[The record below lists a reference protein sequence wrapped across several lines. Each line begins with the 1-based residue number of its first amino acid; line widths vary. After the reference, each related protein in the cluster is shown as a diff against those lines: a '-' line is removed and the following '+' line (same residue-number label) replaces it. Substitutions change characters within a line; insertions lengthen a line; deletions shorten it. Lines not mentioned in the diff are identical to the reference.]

1 MKAVMIS
8 IQPKWVEKILSGK
21 KTVEVRK
28 TAPKLKPPFKC
39 YIYCTKEKPGKKHH
53 YEAFG
58 INGKP
63 VQCGGYVVAEFI
75 CDEIIPI
82 RVYNNGTIQSWNC
95 NNLMKSCVP
104 YDDIVR
110 YIGNNRTGRG
120 WHISKLKIY
129 DKPMDHREFFHP
141 CVKQEYPYCFDC
153 EHGLQEGEERPF
165 EGMRYCDVSCGNW
178 LKRPPQSWCYVEEL
192 Q

>member
-1 MKAVMIS
+1 MKAVMVS
-8 IQPKWVEKILSGK
+8 IRPEWVEKILNGK
-21 KTVEVRK
+21 KTVEIRK

-39 YIYCTKEKPGKKHH
+39 YIYETQGKTDTPWIDEEGHMI
-53 YEAFG
+53 FRG
-58 INGKP
+58 RG
-63 VQCGGYVVAEFI
+63 QVVAEFV

-110 YIGNNRTGRG
+110 YIGNNRNGHG

-129 DKPMDHREFFHP
+129 EKPKKLREFEAECKGGCDIPFLYEPP
-141 CVKQEYPYCFDC
+141 CKN
-153 EHGLQEGEERPF
+153 
-165 EGMRYCDVSCGNW
+165 CGKNK
-178 LKRPPQSWCYVEEL
+178 LTRPPQSWCYVEEL